1 MPSSALVLLLA
12 SGLGILHAT
21 AAFTNRVVKIS
32 NTNTCIS
39 VINGQ
44 VVPSTACTTYWTH
57 SNGLFRALD
66 ADKCLSIYEGIVA
79 SGRGLILSDCAT
91 AQRWITPNSHI
102 QPSGSTI
109 CLDTTLDGKFFRVYA
124 CSPKKATQLFALKYI
139 PPPPPPPPPSIPA
152 PDPSPDPTPAPSPVV
167 PDPAPQPVPV
177 PVPVPAPYPVPT
189 PAPAPAPTPTPTPA
203 APSTMPSMWAGVN
216 FYFLH
221 ALPVNEQET
230 VLSELSK
237 AGVKAVRIFITKFW
251 VGGKSTNSL
260 GANDLEN
267 DIVGQYDD
275 SILKQI
281 DTLMV
286 LCVKYNI
293 RLLIAMHDRWSLDA
307 TWTICDAYC
316 QAYRGGDGSLSG
328 FYANPTAEARFDK
341 RLAYIATHQNS
352 QMGNRAW
359 KDIPEAIYA
368 FEIENEGQGRSGAN
382 EVPQYSNRNWWC
394 SRATALR
401 KVIGTSQILI
411 STGGAQDF
419 ENAMTNESFSCPALD
434 VIALHSYSQDLNYMM
449 NKLTEA
455 QAMGQQNNKIVIFEE
470 FGATTIAAKVNI
482 INTIGD
488 FCNKKKIPWLP
499 WQVSSVS
506 KPDDFEFWTDQT
518 SVWSALTKNAQAAN

>member
-1 MPSSALVLLLA
+1 MRSSPLILLLA
-12 SGLGILHAT
+12 SGLGILHAM
-21 AAFTNRVVKIS
+21 AAFSNRVVKIS
-32 NTNTCIS
+32 LSNTCIS
-39 VINGQ
+39 VINDQ
-44 VVPSTACTTYWTH
+44 VVPSSACTTVWTH
-57 SNGLFRALD
+57 SNGLFRAVEL
-66 ADKCLSIYEGIVA
+66 DKCLSIYQGIVA

-102 QPSGSTI
+102 QASGSTV
-109 CLDTTLDGKFFRVYA
+109 CLDTTPNRKFFRVYA
-124 CSPKKATQLFALKYI
+124 CSPQKATQLFALKYF
-139 PPPPPPPPPSIPA
+139 PLSAPQPPSVPA
-152 PDPSPDPTPAPSPVV
+152 PDPAPAPPPVI
-167 PDPAPQPVPV
+167 VPV
-177 PVPVPAPYPVPT
+177 PVPSPQPSPAPSPIPVPT
-189 PAPAPAPTPTPTPA
+189 P

-221 ALPVNEQET
+221 ALPITEQEII
-230 VLSELSK
+230 LSELNK
-237 AGVKAVRIFITKFW
+237 ANIKAIRIFITKFW
-251 VGGKSTNSL
+251 VGGKSTNSV
-260 GANDLEN
+260 GCNDLEN
-267 DIVGQYDD
+267 DTVGQYDD

-281 DTLMV
+281 DALMV

-316 QAYRGGDGSLSG
+316 QAYKAADGSLNA
-328 FYANPTAEARFDK
+328 FYANPTAESQFDK
-341 RLAYIATHQNS
+341 RLAYIASHRNS
-352 QMGNRAW
+352 LMGNRAW

-382 EVPQYSNRNWWC
+382 EVHQYSNRNWWC
-394 SRATALR
+394 RRATALR
-401 KVIGTSQILI
+401 RAIGTSQILI

-419 ENAMTNESFSCPALD
+419 ENAMMIESFSCAALD

-455 QAMGQQNNKIVIFEE
+455 QAMGQQNNKIIIFEE
-470 FGATTIAAKVNI
+470 FGATTIAGKVNI

-506 KPDDFEFWTDQT
+506 KQDDFEFWADQT
-518 SVWSALTKNAQAAN
+518 SVWSALAKNAQAAY